1 MQYTCT
7 PSHTVLSIPPCSL
20 VLKAVQNPMYEKYLA
35 EALASAQGKSSI
47 PARPY
52 SGVVDVLAVN
62 LGCDLLKIVPGR
74 VSTEVDAHLSFDTKA
89 TVDKA
94 LRLVDLYS
102 KKGIDKSRVYIKI
115 ASTWV
120 CARSPACVSN
130 SPGVCAS

>member
-1 MQYTCT
+1 
-7 PSHTVLSIPPCSL
+7 
-20 VLKAVQNPMYEKYLA
+20 MYEKYLA

-115 ASTWV
+115 AATWV
-120 CARSPACVSN
+120 RRMPVTPRGSPWPSAQHHAGCS
-130 SPGVCAS
+130 

>member
-1 MQYTCT
+1 
-7 PSHTVLSIPPCSL
+7 
-20 VLKAVQNPMYEKYLA
+20 MYEKYLA
-35 EALASAQGKSSI
+35 EALAVVAGGPVN

-52 SGVVDVLAVN
+52 AAVADVLAVN

-74 VSTEVDAHLSFDTKA
+74 VSTEVDAHLSYDTKA

-94 LRLVDLYS
+94 LQLVDLYS
-102 KKGIDKSRVYIKI
+102 KKGVDKSRVYIKI